1 MVDTEQYQLEL
12 ETLRDTISA
21 PMATATTIKPMAMP
35 WYCVSVPSAWIF
47 TLVLARGSILARV
60 GRGAWLQACA
70 QRRKAKLT
78 LSVNLW

>member
-35 WYCVSVPSAWIF
+35 TIN
-47 TLVLARGSILARV
+47 SIKVTPL
-60 GRGAWLQACA
+60 
-70 QRRKAKLT
+70 
-78 LSVNLW
+78 